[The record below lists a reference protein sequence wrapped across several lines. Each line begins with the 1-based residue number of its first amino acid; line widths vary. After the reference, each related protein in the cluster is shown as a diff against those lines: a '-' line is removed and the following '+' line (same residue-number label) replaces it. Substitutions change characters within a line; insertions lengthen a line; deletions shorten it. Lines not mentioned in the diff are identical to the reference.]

1 MTTLRRVLVVAKRS
15 TYDLYVREHGL
26 PRVRAL
32 LARKDITVARLRRAD
47 EHHRR
52 TLEETHAALEAV
64 GAKVS
69 VRARDRVGD
78 TEGFDL
84 VVSVGGDGTL
94 LWVSHFVGARVPLLG
109 VNSAPQDSVGFLC
122 GAAMGGVRAHL
133 EAVVDGEVPRLRVAR
148 MKVTVDG
155 EVVHA
160 RVLNDALFCHPQPA
174 NTSRYLIDLDER
186 LEEQKSSGVWISTA
200 AGSTAA
206 IRSAGG
212 RRLPLGSRMLQF
224 VVREP
229 YRAEGA
235 PYAME
240 RGLVKPGQPFEILNK
255 MRQARLYIDGP
266 RVTSTVEIGQRV
278 GFALSDEPLSLYG
291 VSPRARMP
299 GARRDAGS
307 IPPGAPAE
315 PEPA

>member
-1 MTTLRRVLVVAKRS
+1 MNGLRRVLVVAKRS

-26 PRVRAL
+26 PRVSEL
-32 LARKDITVARLRRAD
+32 LARGDITVARLVRAD

-52 TLEETHAALEAV
+52 TLEETHAALEAL
-64 GAKVS
+64 GAKVT

-78 TEGFDL
+78 TDGFDL

-94 LWVSHFVGARVPLLG
+94 LWVSHFVGSRVPMLG
-109 VNSAPQDSVGFLC
+109 VNSAPFDSIGFLC
-122 GAAMGGVRAHL
+122 GASMGGVRAHL
-133 EAVVDGEVPRLRVAR
+133 DAIVRGEVSRLRLAR

-155 EVVHA
+155 ETVHD

-174 NTSRYLIDLDER
+174 NTSRYLVHLEQR
-186 LEEQKSSGVWISTA
+186 LEEQKSSGLWISTA

-212 RRLPLGSRMLQF
+212 RRLSLSSRMLQF

-235 PYAME
+235 PYALE
-240 RGLVKPGQPFEILNK
+240 RGLVKPWQPFEILNK
-255 MRQARLYIDGP
+255 MRQARLFIDGP
-266 RVTSTVEIGQRV
+266 RVTSTVEIGQHV
-278 GFALSDEPLSLYG
+278 GFALSGEPLCLYG
-291 VSPRARMP
+291 VSRRARP
-299 GARRDAGS
+299 SLSRREQQSLSRSTG
-307 IPPGAPAE
+307 P
-315 PEPA
+315 